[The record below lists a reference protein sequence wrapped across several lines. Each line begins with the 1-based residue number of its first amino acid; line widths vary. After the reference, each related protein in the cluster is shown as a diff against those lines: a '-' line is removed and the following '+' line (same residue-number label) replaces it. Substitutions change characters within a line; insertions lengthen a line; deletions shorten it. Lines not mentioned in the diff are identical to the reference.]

1 MSRPS
6 FLLVTGSMRSGTTLL
21 GELLYSRYE
30 KCCRHPQLSFANDN
44 INTLRELATKYTRL
58 LAEGATADEE
68 QRVNNCVTQLLVKK
82 GWQDRKSGGL
92 TGLLQNEINAV
103 APTPEALPLVHG
115 LKTTGLF
122 DEFQWMKRFLGQ
134 ARQIMVFRDPRDVL
148 VSNLKRTAL
157 KKRQKETST
166 WNRFRDMLLG
176 RRGGSSR
183 TEAESID
190 YDGYLVLSMM
200 ENGYSYWLR
209 HAGDA
214 DLIMIRYENLVSDP
228 ESSMRKVMLFLQL
241 PAEHYDWK
249 SLQSSSIVSNSSF
262 LIQEPNGAVPA
273 GIQTS
278 AVGRYKSTM
287 SAFDLWLTQWLLG
300 PMMQELNYPLE
311 DCGSYQPDK
320 EALRAWMMGFL
331 RKTEDGGYHTDR
343 FEALLSAL

>member
-44 INTLRELATKYTRL
+44 INTLRELA
-58 LAEGATADEE
+58 AEYAQLQVEGTAADAE
-68 QRVNNCVTQLLVKK
+68 QLVNDCVTALLVKK
-82 GWQDRKSGGL
+82 CWQDRTPGGL

-115 LKTTGLF
+115 VKTTGLF
-122 DEFQWMKRFLGQ
+122 DDFQWMKRVLGQ

-148 VSNLKRTAL
+148 VSNLRRTAL
-157 KKRQKETST
+157 KK
-166 WNRFRDMLLG
+166 NRKTGSKWHRVRELLLG
-176 RRGGSSR
+176 RKGGSSR
-183 TEAESID
+183 SETESID

-200 ENGYSYWLR
+200 ENGYSYWRR

-214 DLIMIRYENLVSDP
+214 DLIMIQYENLVSDP
-228 ESSMRKVMLFLQL
+228 EGSMRKVLLFLQL
-241 PAEHYDWK
+241 PAEQYDWK

-262 LIQEPNGAVPA
+262 LIQDPNGAVPA
-273 GIQTS
+273 GIQIS
-278 AVGRYKSTM
+278 AVGRYKSTL
-287 SAFDLWLTQWLLG
+287 SEFDLWLTQWILG

-320 EALRAWMMGFL
+320 EVLRAWMKGFV
-331 RKTEDGGYHTDR
+331 RKTQADGYPTDR
-343 FEALLSAL
+343 YEALLSAL